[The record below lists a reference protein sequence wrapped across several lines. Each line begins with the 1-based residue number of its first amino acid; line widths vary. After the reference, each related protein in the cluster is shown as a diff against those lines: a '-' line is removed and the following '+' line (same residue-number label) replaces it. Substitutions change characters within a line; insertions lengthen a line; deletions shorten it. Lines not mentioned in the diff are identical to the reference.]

1 MSTTIIDVKFD
12 EESKSEV
19 RIGLQCKGKPE
30 NAENCWEIIKL
41 FVKKKQCEKIPSAT
55 ITI

>member
-1 MSTTIIDVKFD
+1 MRTTIIDVKFD

-41 FVKKKQCEKIPSAT
+41 FVKKNDVKKYLVHQ
-55 ITI
+55 